1 MTGGTWVE
9 QLGAVLASEGH
20 GGPADAEAFA
30 ARVPAG
36 YRERTPVEEAAAD
49 LVELGSLVAASP
61 AAHRAPTATSGRQRF
76 AVRPAPVDGTFRLRR
91 YGENPVELS
100 SFLPVVESFGIS
112 VLEAV
117 PHRVPDIGGVVVH
130 LDDFGLRA
138 EPPAIVDAL
147 SDGPRLV
154 AALHGV
160 LGGEADVDSLNRL
173 VIAAGVGWREVGIL
187 RAYRRYRRQAGSAL
201 SDLGLA
207 DPLVAFPDVAR
218 ALLGYFGARFDPDG
232 DGPAGPTAVAARGAV
247 VDALAAVTLL
257 EQDQALR
264 GYLALIDA
272 TVRTNWF
279 RRDPAPPEGSG
290 GHRPTLALKFDST
303 LVPELQPPRPRWETF
318 VYAPVVEG
326 VHLRA
331 GPVARGGI
339 RWSDRGDD
347 LRSEVLDLAAAQ
359 VKKNAII
366 VPTGAKGGFV
376 CRAGCDPRD
385 AYSMF
390 VAALLDVTDNLV
402 GGVAVAP
409 AGVVCADGDDPYL
422 VVAADRGTATYS
434 DLANEISE
442 RAGYWL
448 GDAFASGGSS
458 GYDHKAMG
466 ITARGAW
473 KAVERH
479 FRQLGM
485 DVRSDPLRVAGVGD
499 MSGDVFGNGMIRSRA
514 IRLVA
519 AFDHRHV
526 FVDPDPDP
534 ESSFAERVRL
544 ASLPRSSWDDYDR
557 DLLSPGGGVWPRD
570 TARIDLAPEAAAAL
584 GTSEPSMSPLGLIS
598 VILGAHVDLL
608 WFGGIGTYIKAPTE
622 TDADIGDH
630 ANDAVRITADHV
642 RARVIAEGGNLG
654 VTQRARIRYSRRGGR
669 INTDFIDNA
678 AGVATS
684 DREVNL
690 KILLRLA
697 MDEGRLDM
705 AGRDKLLQAVEG
717 DVASEVL
724 RQVDHSVAALTR
736 AVPDSADDL
745 AAYVALMDVLEGR
758 AQLDRAVE
766 ALPDAD
772 ELGVRATAG
781 AGLIRPELAV
791 LLAYAKTDL
800 VAAVVSSPLVDDGSF
815 TEAVGS
821 YFPDAVRAL
830 TGDLIRRHRLYRE
843 LAATGL
849 AGAIVDQ
856 MGITWAHELAAEM
869 GVSLPEVAGCWWAAW
884 QVLGAERAFE
894 ELEQVAGTITVDAED
909 ELHRTLAAAVGALAR
924 AYLLDGSGT
933 PPSRRVADD
942 GPLVG
947 HVGSG
952 SGGGRPTEHE
962 ALDPGPSGP
971 GEGAHRSREPLV
983 AWARAWAERARVAD
997 IGPVARTTARAV
1009 PAVSAALRELDG
1021 SSGVADL
1028 IERIRGS
1035 DMHGRW
1041 ARWHARALI
1050 DDLHRFRRHAAAA
1063 ALRSAPEA
1071 APGEAVARW
1080 MAGHER
1086 AVTRARGAAAAPLP
1100 AGDDQLAMAALA
1112 VRFLTGGT

>member
-1 MTGGTWVE
+1 MTAGTWVE
-9 QLGAVLASEGH
+9 QLGEVLAAEGH
-20 GGPADAEAFA
+20 GGLADAEAFA

-36 YRERTPVEEAAAD
+36 YRERTPVGEAAAD
-49 LVELGSLVAASP
+49 LVELKSLASASP
-61 AAHRAPTATSGRQRF
+61 APHRVPTATSGRQRF
-76 AVRPAPVDGTFRLRR
+76 AVRAAPVEGTFRLRR
-91 YGENPVELS
+91 YGENPVELT

-117 PHRVPDIGGVVVH
+117 PHRVPDIGGMVVH

-138 EPPAIVDAL
+138 EPPATVDAL

-154 AALHGV
+154 AAIHGV
-160 LGGEADVDSLNRL
+160 LGGEVDVDSLNRL

-207 DPLVAFPDVAR
+207 DPLVAFPEVAR

-232 DGPAGPTAVAARGAV
+232 DGPAGPAVTAAREAV
-247 VDALAAVTLL
+247 VDALALVTRL

-279 RRDPAPPEGSG
+279 CRDPAPPKGSG
-290 GHRPTLALKFDST
+290 GHRPTLVLKFDST
-303 LVPELQPPRPRWETF
+303 LVPELQPPRPHWETF
-318 VYAPVVEG
+318 VYGPMVEG
-326 VHLRA
+326 IHLRA
-331 GPVARGGI
+331 GRVARGGI
-339 RWSDRGDD
+339 RWSDRHED

-376 CRAGCDPRD
+376 CRAGCIPTT
-385 AYSMF
+385 AYSAF
-390 VAALLDVTDNLV
+390 VGALLDVTDNLV
-402 GGVAVAP
+402 GGEVVRP
-409 AGVVCADGDDPYL
+409 PGVVCSDGDDPYL
-422 VVAADRGTATYS
+422 VLAADRGTATYS

-442 RAGYWL
+442 RAGFWL
-448 GDAFASGGSS
+448 GDAFASGGST

-473 KAVERH
+473 TAVTRH

-485 DVRSDPLRVAGVGD
+485 DIQRDAFRVAGVGD

-514 IRLVA
+514 IRLIA

-526 FVDPDPDP
+526 FIDPDPDP
-534 ESSFAERVRL
+534 ESSFAERTRL
-544 ASLPRSSWDDYDR
+544 ASLANSSWDDYGR
-557 DLLSPGGGVWPRD
+557 ALLSPGGGVWSRD
-570 TARIDLAPEAAAAL
+570 TTRIDLAPEAAAAL
-584 GTSEPSMSPLGLIS
+584 GTSETSMSPLGLIS
-598 VILGAHVDLL
+598 IILGAPVDLV

-697 MDEGRLDM
+697 MDEGRLDR
-705 AGRDKLLQAVEG
+705 AGRDTLLQAVEG
-717 DVASEVL
+717 DVASDVL

-736 AVPDSADDL
+736 AVPDSAEDL
-745 AAYVALMDVLEGR
+745 AAYVALMEVLER
-758 AQLDRAVE
+758 RPQLDRAVE

-772 ELGVRATAG
+772 ELDVRAGVG

-800 VAAVVSSPLVDDGSF
+800 VAAVLASSLVDDESF
-815 TEAVGS
+815 SEAVSS
-821 YFPDAVRAL
+821 YFPGAVRAVC
-830 TGDLIRRHRLYRE
+830 GDLVPRHRLYRE

-849 AGAIVDQ
+849 AGTVVDQ
-856 MGITWAHELAAEM
+856 MGITWAHELAAEL

-884 QVLGAERAFE
+884 QVLGAESAFAG
-894 ELEQVAGTITVDAED
+894 LEAVAATIPVDTEA
-909 ELHRTLAAAVGALAR
+909 ELHRTLAAATAALAR
-924 AYLLDGSGT
+924 AYVVDAPAT
-933 PPSRRVADD
+933 PPSQRMAADS
-942 GPLVG
+942 PLV
-947 HVGSG
+947 
-952 SGGGRPTEHE
+952 EH
-962 ALDPGPSGP
+962 ADSGP
-971 GEGAHRSREPLV
+971 GHFGETGQEVFVPFPSVSVEGSQGRQDQLA
-983 AWARAWAERARVAD
+983 AWAQTWAQRAAVAD
-997 IGPVARTTARAV
+997 VGPVARATGQSV
-1009 PAVSAALRELDG
+1009 PAVGDALSELDARAG
-1021 SSGVADL
+1021 IADL
-1028 IERIRGS
+1028 AERIRGLEL
-1035 DMHGRW
+1035 HGRW

-1050 DDLHRFRRHAAAA
+1050 DDLHRFRRHAAVA
-1063 ALRSAPEA
+1063 ALDA
-1071 APGEAVARW
+1071 APGTAPREAVARW
-1080 MAGHER
+1080 MAGHQP
-1086 AVTRARGAAAAPLP
+1086 AVTRARGAAASLSAV
-1100 AGDDQLAMAALA
+1100 DDQLAVVALA
-1112 VRFLTGGT
+1112 VRFLTGRA